1 MHMPQIK
8 TTLEGARPSFYA
20 NLLPASAEDIA
31 WPSSGIEPWWR
42 ISCALCRGKEQKQE
56 EWHVGIIFTML
67 VEYGPEVGDGGE
79 GEHILGLRMHKA
91 HFLSREPRHVSSTG
105 EADVLVAC
113 GEARLVMDWKY
124 LHLRTDV
131 TRTRGL

>member
-1 MHMPQIK
+1 M
-8 TTLEGARPSFYA
+8 A
-20 NLLPASAEDIA
+20 
-31 WPSSGIEPWWR
+31 
-42 ISCALCRGKEQKQE
+42 CRYNNY
-56 EWHVGIIFTML
+56 HVGG
-67 VEYGPEVGDGGE
+67 YGPEVGDGGE

-105 EADVLVAC
+105 EVDVLVAC

-131 TRTRGL
+131 TRTRGLWYLIAKAAEKPGRVPSDALVS